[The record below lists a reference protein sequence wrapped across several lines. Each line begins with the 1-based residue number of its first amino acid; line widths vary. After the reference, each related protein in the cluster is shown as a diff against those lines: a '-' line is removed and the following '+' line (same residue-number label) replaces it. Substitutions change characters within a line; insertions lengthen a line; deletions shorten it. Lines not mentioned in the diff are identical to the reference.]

1 MNALE
6 LRNYENLN
14 EEEKNVFRI
23 ALRDNMKNEL
33 MQIKDIETGVDYL
46 NKVKAIQVWAKAE
59 KKDAEL
65 QNIIGEQKL
74 RTQRKLGDLIKKGQ
88 QKGEIQSQG
97 GHNKKQSY
105 KKELCSIS
113 DFGIN
118 KRQSHEFQKI
128 ASLPEETFENEI
140 ETAKAETNKRI
151 ELTTTRM
158 LKVAKKIERDND
170 LQKQK
175 EDIDKLDYTN
185 LLDEYDVLVVD
196 PPWEYNRTYDPDGS
210 RIANPYPSMSL
221 DEIKNINLPSS
232 ENSVLWL
239 WSTHAYL
246 YEAKDILEHW
256 GFEYKAT
263 LVWNKDKMGMGN
275 WLRMQC
281 EFCLL
286 GIKGKPIYNNTKY
299 RDIITEKGRE
309 HSRKP
314 DCFYDMVNDICLG
327 SKLDYFSR
335 EQRSGWYNYGNQI
348 NKFK

>member
-6 LRNYENLN
+6 LR
-14 EEEKNVFRI
+14 
-23 ALRDNMKNEL
+23 DNAKQQLQE
-33 MQIKDIETGVDYL
+33 IRTIETGVDYL
-46 NKVKAIQVWAKAE
+46 NKVKAIETWAKAE

-65 QNIIGEQKL
+65 QNIIAEQKL
-74 RTQRKLGDLIKKGQ
+74 RTQRILGGLL
-88 QKGEIQSQG
+88 
-97 GHNKKQSY
+97 
-105 KKELCSIS
+105 KESNVSKNTSNQYLLGSKDKPS
-113 DFGIN
+113 TLKSMGIN
-118 KRQSHEFQKI
+118 KQQSYTFQKI
-128 ASLPEETFENEI
+128 ASLPEETFEKEI

-158 LKVAKKIERDND
+158 LKVAKKIERDKD

-232 ENSVLWL
+232 KNSVLWL

-335 EQRSGWYNYGNQI
+335 EQRSGWYNYGNEI

>member
-6 LRNYENLN
+6 LR
-14 EEEKNVFRI
+14 
-23 ALRDNMKNEL
+23 DNAKQQLQE
-33 MQIKDIETGVDYL
+33 IRTIETGVDYL
-46 NKVKAIQVWAKAE
+46 NKVKAIETWAKAE

-65 QNIIGEQKL
+65 QNIIAEQKL
-74 RTQRKLGDLIKKGQ
+74 RTQRILGGLLKTELI
-88 QKGEIQSQG
+88 
-97 GHNKKQSY
+97 HNSNQY
-105 KKELCSIS
+105 VAGNKEVPALS
-113 DFGIN
+113 DFGITKN
-118 KRQSHEFQKI
+118 ESSAFQKI

-151 ELTTTRM
+151 ELTTSRM
-158 LKVAKKIERDND
+158 LKVAKKIKRDND

-221 DEIKNINLPSS
+221 DEIKDINLPSS

-335 EQRSGWYNYGNQI
+335 EQRSGWYNYGNEI

>member
-1 MNALE
+1 MKALE
-6 LRNYENLN
+6 LRD
-14 EEEKNVFRI
+14 K
-23 ALRDNMKNEL
+23 ANEL
-33 MQIKDIETGVDYL
+33 LLISNNAKQQLQEIKTIETGVDYL
-46 NKVKAIQVWAKAE
+46 NKVKAIETWAKAE

-65 QNIIGEQKL
+65 QNIIAEQKL
-74 RTQRKLGDLIKKGQ
+74 RTQRILGGLLKTELI
-88 QKGEIQSQG
+88 
-97 GHNKKQSY
+97 HNSNQY
-105 KKELCSIS
+105 VAGNKEVPALS
-113 DFGIN
+113 DFGITKN
-118 KRQSHEFQKI
+118 ESSAFQKI

-151 ELTTTRM
+151 ELTTSRM
-158 LKVAKKIERDND
+158 LKVAKKIKRDND

-221 DEIKNINLPSS
+221 DEIKDINLPSS

-335 EQRSGWYNYGNQI
+335 EQRSGWYNYGNEI

>member
-1 MNALE
+1 
-6 LRNYENLN
+6 
-14 EEEKNVFRI
+14 
-23 ALRDNMKNEL
+23 
-33 MQIKDIETGVDYL
+33 
-46 NKVKAIQVWAKAE
+46 
-59 KKDAEL
+59 
-65 QNIIGEQKL
+65 
-74 RTQRKLGDLIKKGQ
+74 
-88 QKGEIQSQG
+88 
-97 GHNKKQSY
+97 
-105 KKELCSIS
+105 
-113 DFGIN
+113 
-118 KRQSHEFQKI
+118 
-128 ASLPEETFENEI
+128 
-140 ETAKAETNKRI
+140 
-151 ELTTTRM
+151 M
-158 LKVAKKIERDND
+158 LKVAKKIKRDND

-221 DEIKNINLPSS
+221 DEIKDINLPSS

-335 EQRSGWYNYGNQI
+335 EQRSGWYNYGNEI